1 MADLGRYEDIRESL
15 RVRLVDAA
23 SNADVIRHSVCE
35 QVGCGYA
42 LVAYIKLPADA
53 RGERVANVPKGL
65 AEAEK
70 KSEREIMTDAMLGSC
85 AAELPRLTHIEDTLF
100 GHEAENL
107 LTGGKLREDAEL
119 LVLTAGDGL
128 LGAAALYY
136 PGMRE
141 RLGKLIGG
149 DYWVLPSSVHEVLV
163 MPDRGDR
170 DAKELAEMVRDIN
183 GSEVVPSERLGN
195 RVLHWRDGTRKL
207 EVAADADREKEKE
220 PER

>member
-1 MADLGRYEDIRESL
+1 MADLGKYEDIKESL

-23 SNADVIRHSVCE
+23 ANADVLRHSVCE

-42 LVAYIKLPADA
+42 LVAYIKLPSDEQ
-53 RGERVANVPKGL
+53 GEKVANVPKGL
-65 AEAEK
+65 AQAEK
-70 KSEREIMTDAMLGSC
+70 MSEREIMADAMLGSC

-100 GHEAENL
+100 GHEADNL
-107 LTGGKLREDAEL
+107 LTGGELRENAEL

-141 RLGKLIGG
+141 RLGKLMG

-170 DAKELAEMVRDIN
+170 DARELAEMVRDIN

-195 RVLHWRDGTRKL
+195 RVLHWRGDLRKL
-207 EVAADADREKEKE
+207 EIAADADRMKEKE